1 MTQARDVG
9 AGLVHLFEAA
19 LSGYVK
25 SQSPNRGSV
34 ASNEVKDRRINI
46 RETARQLEIWT
57 VAGCNH
63 RMARP
68 NRPRNSLFV
77 IADKGKL
84 ITSYDKRYCSHS
96 DITDWYSAGH
106 HANIFSVD
114 GFRIDC
120 ALCIEIQFPEV
131 FRQCEQLYV
140 DCVCFLL
147 SVMTQCSGRKHRVM
161 LAPTIYGAVSSRPLN
176 LAPLCKVGLLARMD
190 MV

>member
-1 MTQARDVG
+1 MPPQTSKETAGICELMTQDRNVG
-9 AGLVHLFEAA
+9 AGLIQFTEAA

-46 RETARQLEIWT
+46 RETARQLEVWT
-57 VAGCNH
+57 VVGYNH
-63 RMARP
+63 PMARP
-68 NRPRNSLFV
+68 NRPRTNLFV
-77 IADKGKL
+77 ISDKGKP

-120 ALCIEIQFPEV
+120 ALCIEIQFSEV
-131 FRQCEQLYV
+131 FRQ
-140 DCVCFLL
+140 
-147 SVMTQCSGRKHRVM
+147 H
-161 LAPTIYGAVSSRPLN
+161 
-176 LAPLCKVGLLARMD
+176 
-190 MV
+190 